1 MKKVLI
7 VDDDEILRMLIA
19 DTLEDLDVQIDTA
32 EDGRIALEKLSTTSY
47 DLMLLDYMM
56 PELSGVEVMMQ
67 LPSELKARMP
77 IVMLTAKAQEA
88 DRKGA
93 MEAGAHS
100 FIPKPFSP
108 MQLLQVVEQL
118 LENEFVR

>member
-7 VDDDEILRMLIA
+7 VDDDDILRMLIA
-19 DTLEDLDVQIDTA
+19 DTLEDLDVEIEVA
-32 EDGRIALEKLSTTSY
+32 EDGRVALEKLSNTNY

-56 PELSGVEVMMQ
+56 PELTGLEVLQ
-67 LPSELKARMP
+67 RLSEEQKAHMP
-77 IVMLTAKAQEA
+77 IVMLTAKAQES

-108 MQLLQVVEQL
+108 MQLLQIVEEL
-118 LENEFVR
+118 LENEAV